1 MTTKILIVEDELAI
15 REIVAMTL
23 SHEGYEIIET
33 DKVSSAFESL
43 NRLIPDLIILDWMMP
58 GLSGLDFTKRLKKS
72 PKTKHIPII
81 LLTAKSGEADKVDAL
96 NAGADDYVTKPF
108 SALELIARVK
118 AILRRVDISDKKGTL
133 YAGIIKM
140 DLKSRRAF
148 CGNERL
154 NLSPLEFKLLEFFIS
169 HPEKVYTRSQLLDQ
183 VWGTNTFIE
192 DRTVD
197 VHIRRLR
204 QILNVHKCDDY
215 IQTVRGAGYLFTET
229 AA

>member
-43 NRLIPDLIILDWMMP
+43 NTLIPDLIILDWMMP

-118 AILRRVDISDKKGTL
+118 AILRRVDIGDKKGTL
-133 YAGIIKM
+133 NAGIIKM

-154 NLSPLEFKLLEFFIS
+154 NLSPLEFKLLEFFIN